1 MNKKIKWGIVSV
13 IGVGLA
19 ILAIRTFI
27 PHENKE
33 LTEAPKSANT
43 TKRRVLNVN
52 AEIIKE
58 APISDGISIS
68 GLLLP
73 DEEVSL

>member
-33 LTEAPKSANT
+33 LAEAPKSANT
-43 TKRRVLNVN
+43 RSSR
-52 AEIIKE
+52 
-58 APISDGISIS
+58 
-68 GLLLP
+68 
-73 DEEVSL
+73 